1 MLKKRWLI
9 VFLLF
14 ALIVSFT
21 IPSYDVKAETE
32 WQKLDRQLQE
42 IQKQQKEAAAR
53 AKQTEKQ
60 IKQVQDEHKN
70 LEQEVAT
77 LKSEISDIERDIFV
91 LEKQIEE
98 VTVEAKAAAEELEK
112 AETRVEERDELL
124 KTRVRL
130 MYRNGS
136 VDYLEVL
143 LGSSDFADFLQRF
156 NALQKIVDSDKRIL
170 EDNINDK
177 NTIEQ
182 KKQEIDKA
190 LANLE
195 SLYAENE
202 QLKITLE
209 TKMSKTKVMIASLE
223 QKEAELED
231 ILEAEDQKL
240 IELAN
245 EYTKINNE
253 LSKLKYSGVMAWPV
267 PSSDRVTSEY
277 GMRADPFT
285 GKTTG
290 HKGID
295 IGRAP
300 GTDSLYG
307 ADIVAAADGIVI
319 VAQYVSGYGNTVMI
333 DHGSGITTVYGHIRN
348 GGTFVKVGQRVE
360 KEQKIAEVG
369 STGRS
374 TGPHLHFEVR
384 ENNVPVNPWKYL
396 K

>member
-1 MLKKRWLI
+1 MLKKKWLSVI
-9 VFLLF
+9 LLF
-14 ALIVSFT
+14 VLIASFT
-21 IPSYDVKAETE
+21 IPNYDVKAETE
-32 WQKLDRQLQE
+32 WQKLDKQLQE

-53 AKQTEKQ
+53 AKSTEKQ
-60 IKQVQDEHKN
+60 IKQVQTEQKN
-70 LEQEVAT
+70 LEQEVST
-77 LKSEISDIERDIFV
+77 LKSEISEIEQKIFV

-98 VTVEAKAAAEELEK
+98 VTVEAKAAAEELEQ
-112 AETRVEERDELL
+112 AEARVEERDELL

-130 MYRNGS
+130 MYRNGT

-143 LGSSDFADFLQRF
+143 LGSSDFTDFLQRF

-182 KKQEIDKA
+182 KKIEIDKA

-202 QLKITLE
+202 RLKVTLE
-209 TKMSKTKVMIASLE
+209 ATMSKTKVAIASLE

-231 ILEAEDQKL
+231 ILEAEEQEL
-240 IELAN
+240 TELAD
-245 EYTKINNE
+245 EYKKINNE

-267 PSSDRVTSEY
+267 PSSDRITSEY
-277 GMRADPFT
+277 GMRTDPFT
-285 GKTTG
+285 GKDTG

-295 IGRAP
+295 IGRAA
-300 GTDSLYG
+300 GMDSLYG
-307 ADIVAAADGIVI
+307 ADIKAAADGIVI

-360 KEQKIAEVG
+360 KDQKIAEVG

>member
-1 MLKKRWLI
+1 MLKKRWFT

-14 ALIVSFT
+14 MLIVSFT

-42 IQKQQKEAAAR
+42 IQKQQKETAAK

-60 IKQVQDEHKN
+60 IKQVKNEQNN
-70 LEQEVAT
+70 LEQEVST
-77 LKSEISDIERDIFV
+77 LESEINDIEQKIFA
-91 LEKQIEE
+91 LENKIEK
-98 VTVEAKAAAEELEK
+98 VTVDARTAAEELEL
-112 AETRVEERDELL
+112 AEARVEERDELL

-143 LGSSDFADFLQRF
+143 LGSSDFTDFLQRF

-177 NTIEQ
+177 NTIVE
-182 KKQEIDKA
+182 KKLEIDQA
-190 LANLE
+190 LADLE
-195 SLYAENE
+195 SLYSENE
-202 QLKITLE
+202 QLKVSLE
-209 TKMSKTKVMIASLE
+209 ATMSKHKVRIASLD

-231 ILEAEDQKL
+231 ILEAEEREL
-240 IELAN
+240 SELAN

-253 LSKLKYSGVMAWPV
+253 LSKLKYSGVMKWPV
-267 PSSDRVTSEY
+267 PESNRVTSEF
-277 GMRADPFT
+277 GMRTDPFT

-295 IGRAP
+295 IGRAS
-300 GTDSLYG
+300 GTSSLYG

-319 VAQYVSGYGNTVMI
+319 VAQYVSGYGNTIMI
-333 DHGSGITTVYGHIRN
+333 DHGSGIWTVYGHIRN
-348 GGTFVKVGQRVE
+348 GGTFVKVGQKVE
-360 KEQKIAEVG
+360 KGDKIAEVG

-384 ENNVPVNPWKYL
+384 KNNVPVNPWSYL

>member
-360 KEQKIAEVG
+360 KGQKIAEVG

>member
-1 MLKKRWLI
+1 MLKKRWFI
-9 VFLLF
+9 IFLLF
-14 ALIVSFT
+14 ALVASFT

-42 IQKQQKEAAAR
+42 IQKQQKEAAAK
-53 AKQTEKQ
+53 AKKTENE
-60 IKQVQDEHKN
+60 IKQVQNEHNNLEREVTN
-70 LEQEVAT
+70 LEQEI
-77 LKSEISDIERDIFV
+77 SEIEQKIFV

-98 VTVEAKAAAEELEK
+98 VTVEAKAAAEELEQAIK
-112 AETRVEERDELL
+112 RVEERDELL

-130 MYRNGS
+130 MYRNGT

-143 LGSSDFADFLQRF
+143 LGSSNFTDFLQRF
-156 NALQKIVDSDKRIL
+156 NALQKIVESDKRIL

-177 NTIEQ
+177 NTIEE
-182 KKQEIDKA
+182 KKIEIDKA
-190 LANLE
+190 LADLE
-195 SLYAENE
+195 GLYAENE
-202 QLKITLE
+202 KLKLSLE
-209 TKMSKTKVMIASLE
+209 STMSKHKVKIASLE

-267 PSSDRVTSEY
+267 PSSYRVTSEF
-277 GMRADPFT
+277 GMRTDPFT
-285 GKTTG
+285 GKATG

-348 GGTFVKVGQRVE
+348 GGTFVNVGQRVE
-360 KEQKIAEVG
+360 KNQKIAEVG